1 MKKMKRI
8 MAMATAAAMMV
19 SMFAVTAFAEGG
31 SDSSTITSANTLL
44 ETDESGNPI
53 LKIPVTYSIETGV
66 SVQDLAFD
74 YTLAPTSTTDTAS
87 TNTTSTVAY
96 STGPAL
102 DEATV
107 TFAYGDTFTTS
118 GDLDTATK
126 YAEFDL
132 SDLLS
137 DEYGQGVYRYTLSEA
152 MDEDSDNT
160 SVPASE
166 TTYQLDIY
174 VTYNETSEANEI
186 SYVIAREI
194 TENGVGDKLST
205 LSYEHGSTGTDL
217 IITSHVEGNFLDVDH
232 EFTYTI
238 NIPVEGMG
246 DAGAVGG
253 VTLHEGQ
260 EISAT
265 LYTRKDDDSGDFD
278 ATPVTIIVG
287 QTYEWTMKDTE
298 YLVVTGLNIGTIFT
312 VTQSEDSDYGTRNT
326 YSFIDGTVGSMVKS
340 GTSSLGNEKDYEVS
354 ADKQG
359 VQIYSDSNKI
369 DFYNKRDIV
378 VDTGVTVD
386 VLPYVLVMVMALCG
400 GILFVSKKRS
410 SVR

>member
-19 SMFAVTAFAEGG
+19 SMFAVTAFAG
-31 SDSSTITSANTLL
+31 SESNSSTITSANTLL

-174 VTYNETSEANEI
+174 VTYNETSEENEI

-194 TENGVGDKLST
+194 TTDGVGDKLST

-359 VQIYSDSNKI
+359 VQIYSESNKI

>member
-19 SMFAVTAFAEGG
+19 SMFAVTAFAG
-31 SDSSTITSANTLL
+31 SESNSSTITSANTLL

-174 VTYNETSEANEI
+174 VTYDETSEANEI

-265 LYTRKDDDSGDFD
+265 LYTRKDDGSGDFD

>member
-31 SDSSTITSANTLL
+31 SASSTITPANTLL

-87 TNTTSTVAY
+87 TNTTSTVPY
-96 STGPAL
+96 STGPEL
-102 DEATV
+102 DEASV

-118 GDLDTATK
+118 GNLDTATK

-174 VTYNETSEANEI
+174 VTYDETSEANEI

-359 VQIYSDSNKI
+359 VQIYSESNKI